1 MAWPRRLAPA
11 RPPRCSPWSGWNTGP
26 ISSPHQLSGGEQQRV
41 ALARALAL
49 EPQVLLL
56 DEPLSALDAKVR
68 VQLRQEI
75 RAIQSRLGIT
85 TIYVT
90 HDQEEA
96 FSISDRVAIMSAG
109 RIQQTGRPAEIYRSP
124 QNLFVAE
131 FVGTV
136 NRLEGTVVD
145 ASTVAVGPDGAKLS
159 VPPHDWQAGEAV
171 TVLIRPE
178 SITVGST
185 AGERLAS
192 GQLVGHIRTHM
203 FLGAVT
209 RVAIEAD
216 LGLLLADVPSEHAL
230 ALPLDAPVTLE
241 IGMGGIRLMRPED
254 LP

>member
-1 MAWPRRLAPA
+1 MLSLVKLEQRADQF
-11 RPPRCSPWSGWNTGP
+11 
-26 ISSPHQLSGGEQQRV
+26 PHQLSGGEQQRV
-41 ALARALAL
+41 ALARALAM

-96 FSISDRVAIMSAG
+96 FSISDRVTIMSAG

-145 ASTVAVGPDGAKLS
+145 AGTVAVGPTGTTVR
-159 VPPHDWQAGEAV
+159 VPSHSWQAGDTV

-178 SITVGST
+178 SVRVGSVEET
-185 AGERLAS
+185 GPP
-192 GQLVGHIRTHM
+192 GDGLVGHIRTHM

-209 RVAIEAD
+209 RVAIEAE
-216 LGLLLADVPSEHAL
+216 LGLLLADVPSEQAL
-230 ALPLDAPVTLE
+230 ALPLDAPVTLQ
-241 IGMGGIRLMRPED
+241 IGTAGIRLMRPGD
-254 LP
+254 HP